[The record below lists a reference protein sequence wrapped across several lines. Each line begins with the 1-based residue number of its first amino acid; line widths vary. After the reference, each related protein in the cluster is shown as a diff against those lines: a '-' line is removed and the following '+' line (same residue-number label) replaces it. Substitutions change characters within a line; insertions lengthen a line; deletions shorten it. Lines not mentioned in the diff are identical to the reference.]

1 MAEPSE
7 RLESDRLDS
16 IRLFQDSVHWEG
28 KVFDVLI
35 KNGCS
40 KEDLVNVSSMLQ
52 TIYMCGFEVLIL
64 SNFEYIQYLLDI
76 IDKQNK
82 IIKEQNEILYMNG
95 IDVLYKE
102 KGR

>member
-1 MAEPSE
+1 MAEPSGRMDCE
-7 RLESDRLDS
+7 YTDS

-52 TIYMCGFEVLIL
+52 TIYMCGFEVG
-64 SNFEYIQYLLDI
+64 
-76 IDKQNK
+76 KRCV
-82 IIKEQNEILYMNG
+82 KE
-95 IDVLYKE
+95 
-102 KGR
+102 